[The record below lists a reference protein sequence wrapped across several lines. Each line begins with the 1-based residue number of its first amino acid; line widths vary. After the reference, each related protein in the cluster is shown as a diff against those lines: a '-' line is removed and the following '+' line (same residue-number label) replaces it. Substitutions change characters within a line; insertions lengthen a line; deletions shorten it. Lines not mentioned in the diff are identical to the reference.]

1 MGIFQLKSLFVNNV
15 DYFCW
20 MKIFKK
26 AFDFYIDGSIHVA
39 FAVFCLVQI
48 SIISNHLVSM
58 DYFPFC
64 VFSGTVLGYNF
75 LKYFEVF
82 RRGFLGFNR
91 YYAFIIVSV
100 LAGVGFLFSF
110 YTLENRIQKLIFF
123 SGLFVL
129 MYPFLR
135 RYGWLKLFWVSFV
148 VTFITA
154 YIPFQTIKWAPFE
167 LNIVLIQRFFIL
179 TSLLIPFE
187 IMDSKTDEKTLNTL
201 PQLFGVNSTKLFG
214 ILLVIPFILL
224 EFLKPN
230 PSYLV
235 LPIGIITVLFIDFTD
250 WKRNKYY
257 TSFWVESVPIL
268 WWLMLVLFQ

>member
-20 MKIFKK
+20 MKIFRGV
-26 AFDFYIDGSIHVA
+26 FDIYIDGSIHVA
-39 FAVFCLVQI
+39 FAVFCLLQI
-48 SIISNHLVSM
+48 TVISNHLDSM
-58 DYFPFC
+58 DYLAFC
-64 VFSGTVLGYNF
+64 VFFGTVLGYNF

-82 RRGFLGFNR
+82 RKGFLGSNK
-91 YYAFIIVSV
+91 YYAIIIVSV

-110 YTLENRIQKLIFF
+110 YTLENKIQKLMFF

-129 MYPFLR
+129 IYPFLR
-135 RYGWLKLFWVSFV
+135 RYGWLKLFLVSFV
-148 VTFITA
+148 VTFITV
-154 YIPFQTIKWAPFE
+154 YIPFQTLKCVPFE
-167 LNIVLIQRFFIL
+167 FYISLIQRFFIL
-179 TSLLIPFE
+179 TSLLVPFE
-187 IMDSKTDEKTLNTL
+187 IMDSKTDEKILNTL
-201 PQLFGVNSTKLFG
+201 PQLFGINSAKLFG

-235 LPIGIITVLFIDFTD
+235 LPVGTVTVLFIDFTD